1 MECNKNCYRPDKR
14 LNALSML
21 IFQII
26 ATMFIV
32 FALQRVNSRYK
43 EARIPR
49 SEVLVWVVFWIIV
62 AAAIW
67 YPRGTDIIA
76 NAIGISRGYELVVA
90 VSLALLFFLVFKL
103 FTHVHQLQTQMTE
116 LVRKLAIQQ
125 HHDPQPSTDEQE

>member
-1 MECNKNCYRPDKR
+1 
-14 LNALSML
+14 ML